1 MYLRPDGNFFEN
13 GDCLER
19 YHKDIERN
27 SIQLILTDLPYG
39 TTACK
44 WDTIIPFDKLWEM
57 VNYLLK
63 PNGTFITFCQQPFT
77 SQLINSNISMFKYMM
92 YWRKQRPS
100 GFVNAKLKPL
110 KDIEEIAI
118 FSNGTTANCSNKNM
132 LYNPQGLVKVDKQW
146 ERPKTYGTGKGVNP
160 TRKSHLL
167 ERTIE
172 FENYPRQVLD
182 FNMHNGG
189 QIHET
194 QKPVDLIEYLI
205 RTYSDEDDFVFDPCC
220 GSATTLI
227 GCENTDRNYFGYE
240 KDTEI
245 YVKANNRLQK
255 HIHEQSTYLF

>member
-1 MYLRPDGNFFEN
+1 MNEFKGDDLYFGDAIELYKKALRPKCVD
-13 GDCLER
+13 
-19 YHKDIERN
+19 
-27 SIQLILTDLPYG
+27 LICTDLPYG

-57 VNYLLK
+57 VNYLLR

-146 ERPKTYGTGKGVNP
+146 KRPKTYGTGKGVNP

-194 QKPVDLIEYLI
+194 QKPIALIEYLI
-205 RTYSDEDDFVFDPCC
+205 KTYSNEWDFVLDPFA

-227 GCENTDRNYFGYE
+227 AAKNTNRYFIGFE
-240 KDTEI
+240 KDEEI
-245 YVKANNRLQK
+245 YKRAKNRLDE
-255 HIHEQSTYLF
+255 HIKSKQV

>member
-1 MYLRPDGNFFEN
+1 MYLRPDGNFFVN
-13 GDCLER
+13 ADCLEQ
-19 YHKDIERN
+19 YYKDIERN

-44 WDTIIPFDKLWEM
+44 WDTVLPYDKLWEM

-77 SQLINSNISMFKYMM
+77 SQLINSNIKMFKYMM

-132 LYNPQGLVKVDKQW
+132 LYNPQGLIKVDKKW
-146 ERPKTYGTGKGVNP
+146 KRPKTYGTGKGVNP
-160 TRKSHLL
+160 TRKSHQL
-167 ERTIE
+167 ERVIE
-172 FENYPRQVLD
+172 YENYPRQVLD
-182 FNMHNGG
+182 FNMHNGN

-205 RTYSDEDDFVFDPCC
+205 RTFSDEDDFIFDPCA
-220 GSATTLI
+220 GSASTLI
-227 GCENTDRNYFGYE
+227 ACENTDRNYFGYE
-240 KDTEI
+240 KDAEI
-245 YVKANNRLQK
+245 FEKANERLNK
-255 HIHEQSTYLF
+255 HINK